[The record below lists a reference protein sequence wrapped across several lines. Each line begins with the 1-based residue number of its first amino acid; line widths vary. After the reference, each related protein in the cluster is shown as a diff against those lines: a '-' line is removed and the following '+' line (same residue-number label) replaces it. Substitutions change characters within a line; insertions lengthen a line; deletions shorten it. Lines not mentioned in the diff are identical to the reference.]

1 MWIMQVWPPICGRS
15 SSATRAPSPGR
26 CWISPAA
33 RARCL
38 SNWRPDAEVIGV
50 DGSEDMLALAGEKAA
65 RAGRSLLFL
74 RQDMR
79 CLDLYGTVE
88 GAVCVLDSLNHLL
101 RTADIRA
108 VLRRLRLFLEPGG
121 LFVFDV
127 NTPYKHRVV
136 LGDNAFV
143 LEDEDVVCV
152 WRNRY
157 IPRTCEVAM
166 TLDFFVPAGEGRYD
180 RLTDEVRERAYAGT
194 TLRRLLEEEG
204 FETLAVYGGPF
215 LSDAG
220 PGGGTAGFRGP
231 QYPDT
236 GRSAARDGHQI
247 SPCAYIGNMP
257 GKTGG
262 SEDRGSQKGI
272 GTEWENWY
280 AA

>member
-166 TLDFFVPAGEGRYD
+166 TLDFFVPAGKGRYD

-204 FETLAVYGGPF
+204 FETLAVYGDRSFLTPGPEAERLVF
-215 LSDAG
+215 VVRNTRTLEEARR
-220 PGGGTAGFRGP
+220 GT
-231 QYPDT
+231 
-236 GRSAARDGHQI
+236 
-247 SPCAYIGNMP
+247 
-257 GKTGG
+257 
-262 SEDRGSQKGI
+262 
-272 GTEWENWY
+272 GTK
-280 AA
+280 

>member
-1 MWIMQVWPPICGRS
+1 
-15 SSATRAPSPGR
+15 
-26 CWISPAA
+26 
-33 RARCL
+33 
-38 SNWRPDAEVIGV
+38 
-50 DGSEDMLALAGEKAA
+50 
-65 RAGRSLLFL
+65 
-74 RQDMR
+74 MR

-194 TLRRLLEEEG
+194 TMRRLLEEEG
-204 FETLAVYGGPF
+204 FETLAVYGDRSFLTPGPEAER
-215 LSDAG
+215 LVSWSAIPGHWKKRGAG
-220 PGGGTAGFRGP
+220 RAPNKPLCIHWQYAREKPADQRIGEVKRGLE
-231 QYPDT
+231 Q
-236 GRSAARDGHQI
+236 
-247 SPCAYIGNMP
+247 N
-257 GKTGG
+257 GKTGTLPDNG
-262 SEDRGSQKGI
+262 WDRRGV
-272 GTEWENWY
+272 GTRRDRY
-280 AA
+280 RGPRRADP

>member
-1 MWIMQVWPPICGRS
+1 MAANEYAAFAAFYDRLTGDVDYAGLAAYLREIFLRHQGAVPRTLLDLACGS
-15 SSATRAPSPGR
+15 GSLSLEL
-26 CWISPAA
+26 AA
-33 RARCL
+33 
-38 SNWRPDAEVIGV
+38 DAEVIGV

-180 RLTDEVRERAYAGT
+180 RLTDEVRERAYAGP

-204 FETLAVYGGPF
+204 FETLAVYGDRSFLTPGPEAERLVF
-215 LSDAG
+215 VVRNTRTLEEARR
-220 PGGGTAGFRGP
+220 GT
-231 QYPDT
+231 
-236 GRSAARDGHQI
+236 
-247 SPCAYIGNMP
+247 
-257 GKTGG
+257 
-262 SEDRGSQKGI
+262 
-272 GTEWENWY
+272 GTK
-280 AA
+280 